1 MSEMKPLRIPEPP
14 VIDEAMQR
22 RILMFAGIGILLSAV
37 LILVESQLKTGWLL
51 GLGLFVSGTL
61 LLVGGAWMRRRI
73 MLYAG
78 ILFAC
83 FGLGLLV
90 QAFGLNLFEPL
101 TLVGVLLA
109 SFGVGCLLI
118 LLFSRLVFGST
129 DWWALVPAALIGS
142 TAIIMMVGSG
152 WPYEFV
158 FVVSALGLS
167 LLAWG
172 VARRLFGLIIPGCI
186 LLSIG
191 PAIYFAWGTGQVTNP
206 LVQTGIML
214 VWLAFGFILISLFSR
229 VLHQVF
235 IWWPFIPGGV
245 LAMVGWGLYLGGD
258 PDRAVGFI
266 GNTGSIGLIL
276 FAIYLLLLRRG
287 IHQ

>member
-1 MSEMKPLRIPEPP
+1 MSAMSPLPDPP
-14 VIDEAMQR
+14 VFDEQMQR
-22 RILMFAGIGILLSAV
+22 RVLLFAGIGILVSAG
-37 LILVESQLKTGWLL
+37 LLLVESQFNTGWLL
-51 GLGLFVSGTL
+51 ALGLFVSGSL

-83 FGLGLLV
+83 FGLGLLI
-90 QAFGLNLFEPL
+90 QSMGLGLFEPL
-101 TLVGVLLA
+101 TMVGVLLA
-109 SFGVGCLLI
+109 SFGAGCLLI
-118 LLFSRLVFGST
+118 MLLSRLVFGAT

-142 TAIIMMVGSG
+142 TAIILMVGSG
-152 WPYEFV
+152 WPFEFV

-167 LLAWG
+167 LLIWG
-172 VARRLFGLIIPGCI
+172 IAKKLFGLIIPGCI

-191 PAIYFAWGTGQVTNP
+191 PAVFFAWGSGRVENP
-206 LVQTGIML
+206 LVQTGVSL

-229 VLHQVF
+229 VLKQTFV
-235 IWWPFIPGGV
+235 WWPFIPGGV

-258 PDRAVGFI
+258 PDKAVGFI
-266 GNTGSIGLIL
+266 GNTGSIALIL